1 MVSKVVGSTYKR
13 FVTEKNISS
22 VIYLYHSEENSKND
36 YSDIFDDV
44 ADSLKD
50 DPLHDIIFG
59 KIDMALNDVQRT
71 EIKFLKGDYPTF
83 IIYAREDKKNPI
95 QWQENKK
102 DKDGLDG
109 EKLSNFITETL
120 HKKKHAPPRQKRGKK
135 EPKKNSKAELKK
147 QN

>member
-1 MVSKVVGSTYKR
+1 MVSKVVGGTYKK
-13 FVTEKNISS
+13 FAMEKNISS

-50 DPLHDIIFG
+50 DPDHDIIFG

-83 IIYAREDKKNPI
+83 IIYAKEDKKNPI

-109 EKLSNFITETL
+109 EKLSNFIT
-120 HKKKHAPPRQKRGKK
+120 
-135 EPKKNSKAELKK
+135 
-147 QN
+147 